1 MRQAPNPS
9 MQRTGASRSAHFVFI
24 AQRRLAPAADAAR
37 SVDTIL
43 HEVARPAFPPY
54 PFAGAVG
61 RVCVATAL
69 HPIGP
74 P

>member
-37 SVDTIL
+37 LS
-43 HEVARPAFPPY
+43 RY
-54 PFAGAVG
+54 
-61 RVCVATAL
+61 AL
-69 HPIGP
+69 VPIGN
-74 P
+74 